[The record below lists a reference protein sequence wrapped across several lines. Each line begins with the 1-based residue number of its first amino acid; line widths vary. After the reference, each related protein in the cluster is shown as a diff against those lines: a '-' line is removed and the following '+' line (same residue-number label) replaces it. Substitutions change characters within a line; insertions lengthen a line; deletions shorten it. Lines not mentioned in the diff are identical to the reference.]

1 MKFQTYL
8 VCVLIG
14 AAVVWTQGC
23 GEKKSDFRPLS
34 GGFGVVT
41 TWIGIDSGPSAELYF
56 KDEKSNLTL
65 IWPFLGTRSYDPLF
79 TNDMAFFIA
88 DMPDELGR
96 LGTGVYLAVQAPGP
110 ALDVS
115 QDLLKL
121 WAESQKLDF
130 NNFREHYE
138 PLRVN
143 AVTNGILVEYL
154 TGRKHPEAKFVVTWE
169 QVSNIIQDVKLT
181 GKKHVT
187 DKYKVVYLKKDY
199 SSINGDK

>member
-1 MKFQTYL
+1 MKFRTHFIHLL
-8 VCVLIG
+8 VS
-14 AAVVWTQGC
+14 AAVVLTQGC
-23 GEKKSDFRPLS
+23 GEKESDFQPLS

-41 TWIGIDSGPSAELYF
+41 KWVGIDSGPAAKLYF
-56 KDEKSNLTL
+56 KDGKGKLSL
-65 IWPFLGTRSYDPLF
+65 IWPFLAARGYKMQF

-115 QDLLKL
+115 EDLLKF
-121 WAESQKLDF
+121 WADSQKLDF
-130 NNFREHYE
+130 DKLRGHYE

-143 AVTNGILVEYL
+143 AVTNGIQLEYL
-154 TGRKHPEAKFVVTWE
+154 SGSRFPEAKFFVTWE
-169 QVSNIIQDVKLT
+169 QVSNIIQDVKLN
-181 GKKHVT
+181 GQKHVT

-199 SSINGDK
+199 SSISNK